1 MTFKK
6 VKNATYEWPIK
17 FNYPAETD
25 GKIETEEFLGTFKR
39 YTYTELKELEALPD
53 KEAAIQVLLG
63 WRDIVDKDESEYP
76 YNEKNKED
84 LFEEYPGLHSAVV
97 YAWFDSIKK
106 VAEKNLKQ

>member
-17 FNYPAETD
+17 FNYPSETD
-25 GKIETEEFLGTFKR
+25 GKIETEEFFGTFKR
-39 YTYTELKELEALPD
+39 YTYTELKELESLPD
-53 KEAAIQVLLG
+53 QEAAVQVLRG
-63 WRDIVDKDESEYP
+63 WKDVQAEDGTIYP
-76 YNEKNKED
+76 YTEENKKA
-84 LFEEYPGLHSAVV
+84 LFEEYPGLQSAVV